1 MRYRIFFE
9 LQINFNFICK
19 YIVFV
24 FLIFNSITIYSQ
36 TKSYT
41 ITGHVIDSLSQ
52 KPISN
57 INIVSIEDNI
67 GVVTNNN
74 GFFEMVVSSSPI
86 TLEFSF
92 VGYYN
97 KQTFIL
103 NVSDTNFLVRLSPKT
118 YTLNE
123 VTILSD
129 NNTYNSQI
137 NNFTLLDY
145 DFIGDSILILQKRR
159 SLGGIPSL
167 ILLDKNYDTLLFN
180 KDIPRGSN
188 KIFKDCLNSYHLIT
202 KDSAYQIV
210 INHDNILFY
219 EPHDI
224 DWFYETLEN
233 CLFKKGE
240 NIFFEFSIYQGY
252 GHEIIFVD
260 ETNKKK
266 YLFLK
271 YVDEKSLYSLRDD
284 ISTISSTYFLHSVVN
299 ASTNDSLTVSHIN
312 NYNRDSRFINDIA
325 DQAIENT
332 ICLFNDTIFYF
343 NYYESKIQ
351 SFSNVHIPP
360 NEVKIDCKNTFGWGP
375 NLQVDQIEGKIYSII
390 KSKLFYKVYL
400 VNTKLGKLDYIT
412 KVSIF
417 RCENLKINNGF
428 IYYLSSPNSSKYH
441 VKKLSR
447 IRLGSS

>member
-1 MRYRIFFE
+1 
-9 LQINFNFICK
+9 
-19 YIVFV
+19 
-24 FLIFNSITIYSQ
+24 
-36 TKSYT
+36 
-41 ITGHVIDSLSQ
+41 VIDSLSQ

-57 INIVSIEDNI
+57 INIISIEDNI

-188 KIFKDCLNSYHLIT
+188 KIFKDCLNSYHLIQGKRT
-202 KDSAYQIV
+202 LFFLNIV
-210 INHDNILFY
+210 
-219 EPHDI
+219 
-224 DWFYETLEN
+224 
-233 CLFKKGE
+233 
-240 NIFFEFSIYQGY
+240 
-252 GHEIIFVD
+252 
-260 ETNKKK
+260 
-266 YLFLK
+266 
-271 YVDEKSLYSLRDD
+271 
-284 ISTISSTYFLHSVVN
+284 
-299 ASTNDSLTVSHIN
+299 
-312 NYNRDSRFINDIA
+312 
-325 DQAIENT
+325 
-332 ICLFNDTIFYF
+332 
-343 NYYESKIQ
+343 
-351 SFSNVHIPP
+351 
-360 NEVKIDCKNTFGWGP
+360 
-375 NLQVDQIEGKIYSII
+375 
-390 KSKLFYKVYL
+390 
-400 VNTKLGKLDYIT
+400 
-412 KVSIF
+412 
-417 RCENLKINNGF
+417 
-428 IYYLSSPNSSKYH
+428 
-441 VKKLSR
+441 
-447 IRLGSS
+447 